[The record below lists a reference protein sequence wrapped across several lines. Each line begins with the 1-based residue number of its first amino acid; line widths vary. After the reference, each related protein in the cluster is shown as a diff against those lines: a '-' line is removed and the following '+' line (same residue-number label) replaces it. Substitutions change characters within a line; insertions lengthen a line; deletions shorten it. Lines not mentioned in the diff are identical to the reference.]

1 MPTLI
6 SASLHLFATEISGR
20 TSAISNGYRPT
31 FRFKH
36 IDGYWGGDIFEMTPD
51 PLPPGGDASIRFEL
65 ISWEELEPH
74 LGIGTAF
81 SIWESRPHGEGV
93 ITGFESVEDI
103 PRIRFPH
110 PGN

>member
-6 SASLHLFATEISGR
+6 SASLHLFATETSGR
-20 TSAISNGYRPT
+20 RSAIRSGYRPA
-31 FRFKH
+31 FQFES
-36 IDGYWGGDIFEMTPD
+36 IEGLWVGAIFEMAPD

-81 SIWESRPHGEGV
+81 NIWEIWPQGEGV
-93 ITGFESVEDI
+93 ITGFESVEMI
-103 PRIRFPH
+103 PWNT
-110 PGN
+110 GQ